1 MEALALTWFASALC
15 LGAFAFLVVKPRLRT
30 VLEIA
35 DKERKKI
42 WDLMDAVCESQVR
55 LRLLGNAIATV
66 QAAYSELGGSVTLE
80 SLERRA
86 DFSKVGVEL
95 MSLEV
100 EIGSLEAEMEL
111 VRKRHG
117 RAFYH
122 LLLGSTIGAGKKVCA
137 KARDAKVQLLSCPQP
152 ALSRS

>member
-1 MEALALTWFASALC
+1 MEALALIWFASALC
-15 LGAFAFLVVKPRLRT
+15 LGAFAFLVVKPRVRE
-30 VLEIA
+30 VLAVA

-55 LRLLGNAIATV
+55 LRLLGNATATA

-122 LLLGSTIGAGKKVCA
+122 VLLGSTIGAGRQICTNARSA
-137 KARDAKVQLLSCPQP
+137 KAQLLSCSQP